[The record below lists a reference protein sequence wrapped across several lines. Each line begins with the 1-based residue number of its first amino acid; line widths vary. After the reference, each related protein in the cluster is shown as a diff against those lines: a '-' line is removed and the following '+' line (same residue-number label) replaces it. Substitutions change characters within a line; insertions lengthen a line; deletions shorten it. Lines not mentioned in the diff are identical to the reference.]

1 MKKIIAFLMYAIYG
15 LLIATLFTPDLP
27 DMIMD
32 ILPEHLAYCYLIFAL
47 LSVLFVYP
55 LLTILAAVVL
65 NLLHLVTSSKLI
77 TLLCIIADL
86 ILIVSTVVLIF
97 AVSAESADEWIN
109 TLTTVLTI
117 AAPAIIAFFMHAS
130 ALNKSN

>member
-1 MKKIIAFLMYAIYG
+1 MKKIIAFLMYAIYA
-15 LLIATLFTPDLP
+15 LLIATLFTSDLP

-32 ILPEHLAYCYLIFAL
+32 ILPEYLASCYFIFAL

-86 ILIVSTVVLIF
+86 ILIVSAVALIF